1 MVKAV
6 FIQSSHSKYDDKPG
20 EAYHFPKRS
29 YLRRVQQT
37 VGDWAVFYESR
48 QGGGR
53 GYIGVQRVLH
63 VEDDPVDSTH
73 AYAIL
78 DQASELSF
86 EANVPRLQG
95 DGSPYET
102 GLPLFGGFNTQA
114 VRLISDSDFD
124 AILAAGF
131 VSEHHPDKLP
141 RIDESQADFAG
152 FADSAPIGFAH
163 QVRESILSSRKLRDR
178 SFAKQVKHAYKGV
191 CAISGLE
198 LRNGGGRPEVEAAHI
213 VPVAKSGPDTVS
225 NGLALSGTVHWMF
238 DRGLL
243 SISDSNEILVAKNT
257 VESSTLERLV
267 VPDRRLITPENI
279 SALPHPAYLK
289 WHRENVFKG

>member
-6 FIQSSHSKYDDKPG
+6 FIQSSHSKYNDTPG
-20 EAYHFPKRS
+20 KAYHFPKRS

-63 VEDDPVDSTH
+63 VEDDPADSTH

-86 EANVPRLQG
+86 EANVPRLQR

-114 VRLISDSDFD
+114 VRIISDSDFD
-124 AILAAGF
+124 AILTAGF

-141 RIDESQADFAG
+141 RTDELQADYAG
-152 FADSAPIGFAH
+152 FSENEPIDFVH
-163 QVRESILSSRKLRDR
+163 RIRESILSSRKLRDR
-178 SFAKQVKHAYKGV
+178 SFAKQVKHAYRGV

-213 VPVAKSGPDTVS
+213 VPVAKNGPDTIR

-243 SISDSNEILVAKNT
+243 SISDNQEILVAKNT
-257 VESSTLERLV
+257 VERRTLERLI
-267 VPDRRLITPENI
+267 VPDRRLIPP
-279 SALPHPAYLK
+279 SDPSVQPHPVYIK